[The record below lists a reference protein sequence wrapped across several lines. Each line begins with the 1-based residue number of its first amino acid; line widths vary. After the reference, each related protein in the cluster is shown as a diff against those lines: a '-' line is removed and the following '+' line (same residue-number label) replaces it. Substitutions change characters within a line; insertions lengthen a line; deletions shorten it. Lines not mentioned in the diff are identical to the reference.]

1 MQMTHVFTE
10 LKQGLRRNV
19 SMHVAVVL
27 TLFVS
32 LTLVGLGALLQAQA
46 QKAQEHFGDINQVVV
61 FMCNDASKAST
72 CSGTVSPA
80 QKDAILKVVDD
91 NPEVAGFHVESQETA
106 FEKTKE
112 LFGKQYQTKLPPDF
126 GPKNLRESVWI
137 DLKQRDKADGI
148 ISAVQGLDGVD
159 NIRDSRALVRP
170 IFQTL
175 DALKWG
181 ALGIAGFLVFAALLL
196 VANTI
201 RLTAYARRREIGI
214 MRLVGAGSLYIM
226 LPFLLEALVTAVAG
240 VVLSAAALAAFEY
253 FAIAEGVGARLQ
265 VMPWIGWTDYLWA
278 VEWVAIIGPLLTV
291 IPTLLL
297 TRKYLKV

>member
-1 MQMTHVFTE
+1 MQMTYVFTE

-32 LTLVGLGALLQAQA
+32 LTLVGLGGLLQAQA
-46 QKAQEHFGDINQVVV
+46 GKAQDHFGDINQVVV

-72 CSGTVSPA
+72 CSGTVNPA
-80 QKDAILKVVDD
+80 QKAAILEAVSK
-91 NPEVAGFHVESQETA
+91 NPEVKGYHVESQQVA
-106 FEKTKE
+106 YEKTKE
-112 LFGKQYQTKLPPDF
+112 LFGKQYQTKLPQDF
-126 GPKNLRESVWI
+126 GPDDLRESVWI
-137 DLKQRDKADGI
+137 DLKQRDRADGV

-159 NIRDSRALVRP
+159 NIRDSRALVKP

-214 MRLVGAGSLYIM
+214 MRLVGASSIYIM
-226 LPFLLEALVTAVAG
+226 LPFLLEALVTAAAG
-240 VVLSAAALAAFEY
+240 VLLAGSALAVFQE
-253 FAIAEGVGARLQ
+253 FAIARGVGDKLR
-265 VMPWIGWTDYLWA
+265 VMPWIDWTDYA
-278 VEWVAIIGPLLTV
+278 FAMQWVAIIGPILTV
-291 IPTLLL
+291 VPTLLL

>member
-1 MQMTHVFTE
+1 MQMTYVFTE

-32 LTLVGLGALLQAQA
+32 LTLVGLGSLLQSQA
-46 QKAQEHFGDINQVVV
+46 QKAQDHFGDINQVVV

-72 CSGTVSPA
+72 CAGKVSPA
-80 QKDAILKVVDD
+80 QKDAIIAAIDK
-91 NPEVAGFHVESQETA
+91 NPEVGDYHVESQETA
-106 FEKTKE
+106 YEKTKE
-112 LFGKQYQTKLPPDF
+112 LFGEQYQTKLPEDF
-126 GPKNLRESVWI
+126 GPDDLRESVWI
-137 DLKQRDKADGI
+137 DLKQRDRADGV

-159 NIRDSRALVRP
+159 NIRDSRALVKP
-170 IFQTL
+170 IFTTL
-175 DALKWG
+175 DYMKWG
-181 ALGIAGFLVFAALLL
+181 SIGTAVFLVVAALLL

-214 MRLVGAGSLYIM
+214 MRLVGAGSLYIT

-240 VVLSAAALAAFEY
+240 VLLAGVALAAFQE
-253 FAIAEGVGARLQ
+253 FAISQGVGAGLR
-265 VMPWIGWTDYLWA
+265 VMPWIGWTDYAWA
-278 VEWVAIIGPLLTV
+278 MQLVAIIGPILTV
-291 IPTLLL
+291 LPTLLL

>member
-32 LTLVGLGALLQAQA
+32 LTLVGLGVLLQAQA
-46 QKAQEHFGDINQVVV
+46 KKAQDHFGDINQVVV
-61 FMCNDASKAST
+61 FMCNDASKAIT

-80 QKDAILKVVDD
+80 QKDAILKVVKE
-91 NPEVAGFHVESQETA
+91 NPEVAGFHVESQDTA
-106 FEKTKE
+106 FQKTKE

-137 DLKQRDKADGI
+137 DLRQRDEADGI

-175 DALKWG
+175 DVFKWG
-181 ALGIAGFLVFAALLL
+181 ALAIAGFLVIAALLL

-240 VVLSAAALAAFEY
+240 VSFSAAVLAAFQY
-253 FAIAEGVGARLQ
+253 FAISEGVGAHLQ
-265 VMPWIGWTDYLWA
+265 VMPWIGWADYAWA
-278 VEWVAIIGPLLTV
+278 VQWIAIIGPLLTV